1 MAILR
6 NSHKYLRYMFSCNP
20 VPLSNS
26 ISNSVEFTVRRPGSH
41 KFILNIVSDV
51 KGSNLKPM
59 PRYFCSSVQDPVNS
73 NELKNENE
81 QEEEP
86 HGNHS
91 EEEEEGGEHVNPET
105 GERGGP
111 RGPEPTRYGDWEKGG
126 RCSDF

>member
-1 MAILR
+1 MSIPR
-6 NSHKYLRYMFSCNP
+6 NSHRYLRYLFSCKP

-26 ISNSVEFTVRRPGSH
+26 AEATVRRSGSR
-41 KFILNIVSDV
+41 KFILNLFSEV
-51 KGSNLKPM
+51 KGSNPKPM
-59 PRYFCSSVQDPVNS
+59 LRFFCSPVQDPVNS
-73 NELKNENE
+73 KELKNENE
-81 QEEEP
+81 HEEEP

-91 EEEEEGGEHVNPET
+91 EEEKEDEEGGEYVNSET